1 MFQRAESAA
10 PVAVRSKTKQ
20 MKNRTVGIIGGGASG
35 LMAAISAARA
45 GAQVTLIEHMDRVG
59 KKILSTG
66 NGRCNLTNYRMEPEC
81 YRCSQKDF
89 PMKVIQGFGVEETLE
104 FFKYLGIV
112 PKDRNGYVYPNSD
125 QAASVLDVLRWET
138 ERLGIR
144 VLLSCQVSVIKPQR
158 DGGFLIRSS
167 QGTLHTDT
175 LILAA
180 GSKAAPSTGS
190 DGSGY
195 ELAKAL
201 GHKVIKP
208 LPALV
213 QLRCQGTLYKQLA
226 GIRTEARIR
235 LLADGICMAEDKGE
249 LQLTD
254 YGLSGIPVFQ
264 VSRFA
269 AKALYN
275 KQEVTAVLN
284 FMPQMSE
291 EEFTVFLA
299 ERARLR
305 PQKTAE
311 EFLTGLFHKKM
322 IALWVKCSRISK
334 EKPVGTYSEEELR
347 TLVRLIQQFEVN
359 VEGTNS
365 FEQAQVCCGGVSTE
379 EVKEDTLESSYVP
392 GVYFAGEI
400 LDVDG
405 ICGGYN
411 LQWAWSSGWIAGREA
426 ADVTN

>member
-1 MFQRAESAA
+1 M
-10 PVAVRSKTKQ
+10 
-20 MKNRTVGIIGGGASG
+20 
-35 LMAAISAARA
+35 
-45 GAQVTLIEHMDRVG
+45 
-59 KKILSTG
+59 
-66 NGRCNLTNYRMEPEC
+66 
-81 YRCSQKDF
+81 
-89 PMKVIQGFGVEETLE
+89 E
-104 FFKYLGIV
+104 FFQNIGVYAKN
-112 PKDRNGYVYPNSD
+112 RNGYLYPNSD
-125 QAASVLDVLRWET
+125 QAGAVLDSLRMEMERLCVEVHTET
-138 ERLGIR
+138 EVLEIIPKKNRFVIR
-144 VLLSCQVSVIKPQR
+144 TGNGNVTADRV
-158 DGGFLIRSS
+158 
-167 QGTLHTDT
+167 
-175 LILAA
+175 ILAA
-180 GSKAAPSTGS
+180 GSKAAPVTGS

-195 ELAKAL
+195 AIAKKM
-201 GHKVIKP
+201 GHRIVP
-208 LPALV
+208 VLPALV
-213 QLRCQGTLYKQLA
+213 QLKCKGKFFQSIAGVRIQGCVSLYV
-226 GIRTEARIR
+226 
-235 LLADGICMAEDKGE
+235 DGDCVCRDTGE
-249 LQLTD
+249 IQLTQ
-254 YGLSGIPVFQ
+254 YGISGIPVFQ

-334 EKPVGTYSEEELR
+334 EKPLGTYSEEELR

>member
-1 MFQRAESAA
+1 MRKVVVIGAGAA
-10 PVAVRSKTKQ
+10 G
-20 MKNRTVGIIGGGASG
+20 M
-35 LMAAISAARA
+35 MAAISAAEH
-45 GAQVTLIEHMDRVG
+45 GAHTVVLEHKDRVG

-66 NGRCNLTNYRMEPEC
+66 NGRCNFTNLVQTPQC
-81 YRCSQKDF
+81 YRSDDPKF
-89 PMKVIQGFGVEETLE
+89 PWRVITQFDEKKTVEFFQNIGVEVHT
-104 FFKYLGIV
+104 
-112 PKDRNGYVYPNSD
+112 
-125 QAASVLDVLRWET
+125 ET
-138 ERLGIR
+138 EVLEIIPKKNRFVIR
-144 VLLSCQVSVIKPQR
+144 TGNGNVTADRV
-158 DGGFLIRSS
+158 
-167 QGTLHTDT
+167 
-175 LILAA
+175 ILAA
-180 GSKAAPSTGS
+180 GSKAAPVTGS

-195 ELAKAL
+195 AIAKKM
-201 GHKVIKP
+201 GHRIVP
-208 LPALV
+208 VLPALV
-213 QLRCQGTLYKQLA
+213 QLKCKGKFFQSIAGVRIQGCVSLYV
-226 GIRTEARIR
+226 
-235 LLADGICMAEDKGE
+235 DGDCVCRDTGE
-249 LQLTD
+249 IQLTQ
-254 YGLSGIPVFQ
+254 YGISGIPVFQ

-347 TLVRLIQQFEVN
+347 TLARLIQQFEVN

>member
-1 MFQRAESAA
+1 MYKRQDGDCVCR
-10 PVAVRSKTKQ
+10 
-20 MKNRTVGIIGGGASG
+20 
-35 LMAAISAARA
+35 
-45 GAQVTLIEHMDRVG
+45 D
-59 KKILSTG
+59 TG
-66 NGRCNLTNYRMEPEC
+66 E
-81 YRCSQKDF
+81 
-89 PMKVIQGFGVEETLE
+89 I
-104 FFKYLGIV
+104 
-112 PKDRNGYVYPNSD
+112 
-125 QAASVLDVLRWET
+125 
-138 ERLGIR
+138 
-144 VLLSCQVSVIKPQR
+144 
-158 DGGFLIRSS
+158 
-167 QGTLHTDT
+167 
-175 LILAA
+175 
-180 GSKAAPSTGS
+180 
-190 DGSGY
+190 
-195 ELAKAL
+195 
-201 GHKVIKP
+201 
-208 LPALV
+208 
-213 QLRCQGTLYKQLA
+213 
-226 GIRTEARIR
+226 
-235 LLADGICMAEDKGE
+235 
-249 LQLTD
+249 QLTQ
-254 YGLSGIPVFQ
+254 YGISGIPVFQ

-291 EEFTVFLA
+291 EEFTAFLA

>member
-1 MFQRAESAA
+1 MRKVVVIGAGAA
-10 PVAVRSKTKQ
+10 G
-20 MKNRTVGIIGGGASG
+20 M
-35 LMAAISAARA
+35 MAAISAAEH
-45 GAQVTLIEHMDRVG
+45 GAHTVVLEHKDRVG

-66 NGRCNLTNYRMEPEC
+66 NGRCNFTNLVQTPQC
-81 YRCSQKDF
+81 YRSDDPKF
-89 PMKVIQGFGVEETLE
+89 PWRVITQFDEKKTVE
-104 FFKYLGIV
+104 FFQNIGVYAKN
-112 PKDRNGYVYPNSD
+112 RNGYLYPNSD
-125 QAASVLDVLRWET
+125 QAGAVLDSLRMEMERLCVEVHTET
-138 ERLGIR
+138 EVLEIIPKKNRFVIR
-144 VLLSCQVSVIKPQR
+144 TGNGNVTADRV
-158 DGGFLIRSS
+158 
-167 QGTLHTDT
+167 
-175 LILAA
+175 ILAA
-180 GSKAAPSTGS
+180 GSKAAPVTGS

-195 ELAKAL
+195 AIAKKM
-201 GHKVIKP
+201 GHRIVP
-208 LPALV
+208 VLPALV
-213 QLRCQGTLYKQLA
+213 QLKCKGKFFQSIAGVRIQGCVSLYV
-226 GIRTEARIR
+226 
-235 LLADGICMAEDKGE
+235 DGDCVCRDTGE
-249 LQLTD
+249 IQLTQ
-254 YGLSGIPVFQ
+254 YGISGIPVFQ

-291 EEFTVFLA
+291 EE
-299 ERARLR
+299 
-305 PQKTAE
+305 
-311 EFLTGLFHKKM
+311 
-322 IALWVKCSRISK
+322 
-334 EKPVGTYSEEELR
+334 LR
-347 TLVRLIQQFEVN
+347 TLARLIQQFEVN

>member
-1 MFQRAESAA
+1 MADNRTGKITQVIGAVLDIKFGSDNLPEINDAIDIQTKDGGKLVVEVAQHLGDDTVRCIAMGPTDGLVRGMEAQATGGPISVPVGEATLGRIFNVLGDPIDNKPA
-10 PVAVRSKTKQ
+10 PEGANRLPIHRKAPEFSEQSTETEVLEIIPK
-20 MKNRTVGIIGGGASG
+20 KNRFVI
-35 LMAAISAARA
+35 R
-45 GAQVTLIEHMDRVG
+45 
-59 KKILSTG
+59 TG
-66 NGRCNLTNYRMEPEC
+66 NGNVTA
-81 YRCSQKDF
+81 
-89 PMKVIQGFGVEETLE
+89 
-104 FFKYLGIV
+104 
-112 PKDRNGYVYPNSD
+112 DRV
-125 QAASVLDVLRWET
+125 
-138 ERLGIR
+138 
-144 VLLSCQVSVIKPQR
+144 
-158 DGGFLIRSS
+158 
-167 QGTLHTDT
+167 
-175 LILAA
+175 ILAA
-180 GSKAAPSTGS
+180 GSKAAPVTGS

-195 ELAKAL
+195 AIAKKM
-201 GHKVIKP
+201 GHRIVP
-208 LPALV
+208 VLPALV
-213 QLRCQGTLYKQLA
+213 QLKCKGKFFQSIAGVRIQGCVSLYV
-226 GIRTEARIR
+226 
-235 LLADGICMAEDKGE
+235 DGDCVCRDTGE
-249 LQLTD
+249 IQLTQ
-254 YGLSGIPVFQ
+254 YGISGIPVFQ

>member
-1 MFQRAESAA
+1 MQQR
-10 PVAVRSKTKQ
+10 
-20 MKNRTVGIIGGGASG
+20 
-35 LMAAISAARA
+35 
-45 GAQVTLIEHMDRVG
+45 
-59 KKILSTG
+59 
-66 NGRCNLTNYRMEPEC
+66 
-81 YRCSQKDF
+81 
-89 PMKVIQGFGVEETLE
+89 
-104 FFKYLGIV
+104 
-112 PKDRNGYVYPNSD
+112 
-125 QAASVLDVLRWET
+125 
-138 ERLGIR
+138 
-144 VLLSCQVSVIKPQR
+144 
-158 DGGFLIRSS
+158 
-167 QGTLHTDT
+167 
-175 LILAA
+175 
-180 GSKAAPSTGS
+180 
-190 DGSGY
+190 
-195 ELAKAL
+195 
-201 GHKVIKP
+201 
-208 LPALV
+208 
-213 QLRCQGTLYKQLA
+213 
-226 GIRTEARIR
+226 
-235 LLADGICMAEDKGE
+235 
-249 LQLTD
+249 
-254 YGLSGIPVFQ
+254 
-264 VSRFA
+264 RF
-269 AKALYN
+269 YN

>member
-1 MFQRAESAA
+1 MADNRTGKITQVIGAVLDIKFGSDNLPEINDAIDIQTKDGGKLVVEVAQHLGDDTVRCIAMGPTDGLVRGMEAQATGGPISVPVGEATLGRIFNVLGDPIDNKPVPEGANRLPIHRKA
-10 PVAVRSKTKQ
+10 PEFSEQSTETEVLEIIPK
-20 MKNRTVGIIGGGASG
+20 KNRFVI
-35 LMAAISAARA
+35 R
-45 GAQVTLIEHMDRVG
+45 
-59 KKILSTG
+59 TG
-66 NGRCNLTNYRMEPEC
+66 NGNVTA
-81 YRCSQKDF
+81 
-89 PMKVIQGFGVEETLE
+89 
-104 FFKYLGIV
+104 
-112 PKDRNGYVYPNSD
+112 DRV
-125 QAASVLDVLRWET
+125 
-138 ERLGIR
+138 
-144 VLLSCQVSVIKPQR
+144 
-158 DGGFLIRSS
+158 
-167 QGTLHTDT
+167 
-175 LILAA
+175 ILAA
-180 GSKAAPSTGS
+180 GSKAAPVTGS

-195 ELAKAL
+195 AIAKKM
-201 GHKVIKP
+201 GHRIVP
-208 LPALV
+208 VLPALV
-213 QLRCQGTLYKQLA
+213 QLKCKGKFFQSIAGVRIQGCVSLYV
-226 GIRTEARIR
+226 
-235 LLADGICMAEDKGE
+235 DGDCVCRDTGE
-249 LQLTD
+249 IQLTQ
-254 YGLSGIPVFQ
+254 YGISGIPVFQ

-411 LQWAWSSGWIAGREA
+411 LQWAWSSGTVAGKNA
-426 ADVTN
+426 ARNR